1 MDWLD
6 FVGFTA
12 AVFPSFI
19 LSMTSQPPDKQ
30 SSSKDIKQVILLLV
44 SVAVVSIVSLP
55 LFQSLSAPQVQ
66 GRLEL
71 AQSALVLQAA
81 EVQPGG
87 SEQQLLDQLLRGGDA
102 QVSALEQYRSAI
114 TKAEENLTLLE
125 QRQDALVTSEQDEA
139 AAALAGDVR
148 RQRVELRQ
156 LRLEGGILAA
166 TQEDIALAEEFW
178 QQAQLDVRDQAVLS
192 DAASGKGE
200 RSALEQAA
208 LIDLP
213 PVLTGLWADPPR
225 LLPTVERS
233 LRDGLT
239 GWFRDESLERLFTLD
254 QRMDELA
261 TLQSARHAKAES
273 SLMRLGIVSLIP
285 GLGVVLG
292 SILWVIL
299 GIFAGVRRGK
309 ESSPVALQAWSVPW
323 SGITVWFGVTL
334 GFFLVGQLGVSA
346 IAGTVIAGVI
356 QSVEPVNMVRAQ
368 AIGVFFSYGAMAI
381 AVLTALYFLLRQYL
395 PLGKDWFRFSLKEGN
410 WLAWG
415 VGGYLMA
422 YPPVLLVSVL
432 NAQIWQGKGGSN
444 PLLSLALEN
453 RDNVA
458 LLFFF
463 VTAAIAAPV
472 FEEIFFRGFLM
483 TSLTKF
489 LPSWG
494 AVVVSGGIFALVHLS
509 FSEVLPLMTLGIMLG
524 FVYGRSRNLLASIVL
539 HGLWNSGTLISL
551 FLLGGALS

>member
-1 MDWLD
+1 M
-6 FVGFTA
+6 TNQS
-12 AVFPSFI
+12 PS
-19 LSMTSQPPDKQ
+19 PQ
-30 SSSKDIKQVILLLV
+30 SSSPDLKQIVLLLV
-44 SVAVVSIVSLP
+44 SVAVVIVVSMP
-55 LFQSLSAPQVQ
+55 LFQSLDAPQVQ

-71 AQSALVLQAA
+71 AQSALVLQASEIKA
-81 EVQPGG
+81 EG
-87 SEQQLLDQLLRGGDA
+87 SEKQLLDQLLRGGNA
-102 QVSALEQYRSAI
+102 QVSALEQYREAI
-114 TKAEENLTLLE
+114 AKADENLTDLE
-125 QRQDALVTSEQDEA
+125 QRQDRFVEVGQDEA
-139 AAALAGDVR
+139 AAALVGDVR
-148 RQRVELRQ
+148 QQRVELRQ
-156 LRLEGGILAA
+156 LRLEGGVLAA
-166 TQEDIALAEEFW
+166 TQENVELAQEFW
-178 QQAQLDVRDQAVLS
+178 QQAKLEVRDQSVVS
-192 DAASGKGE
+192 DTAAEQGE
-200 RSALEQAA
+200 RSALTEAA
-208 LIDLP
+208 LVDLP

-254 QRMDELA
+254 QRADELE
-261 TLQSARHAKAES
+261 TLQLVREAKAES
-273 SLMRLGIVSLIP
+273 SLVRLGVVSLIP

-292 SILWVIL
+292 SMLWMTL
-299 GIFAGVRRGK
+299 GIFAWVRRGK
-309 ESSPVALQAWSVPW
+309 ETSPIALQKWSVPW
-323 SGITVWFGVTL
+323 SGLTIWFGVTL
-334 GFFLVGQLGVSA
+334 GFFLVGQLLVSGIAATA
-346 IAGTVIAGVI
+346 ISVVI
-356 QSVEPVNMVRAQ
+356 QSVEPANVVRAK

-381 AVLTALYFLLRQYL
+381 AVLTALFLLLKQHL
-395 PLGKDWFRFSLKEGN
+395 PLDKDWFRFNVKEGN

-453 RDNVA
+453 RDDVA

-463 VTAAIAAPV
+463 ITAAIAAPV

-489 LPSWG
+489 LPAWG

-551 FLLGGALS
+551 FLLGGSLS

>member
-1 MDWLD
+1 M
-6 FVGFTA
+6 TN
-12 AVFPSFI
+12 PSP
-19 LSMTSQPPDKQ
+19 SPQ
-30 SSSKDIKQVILLLV
+30 SSSKDLKQIVLLLI
-44 SVAVVSIVSLP
+44 SVAVVIVVSMP
-55 LFQSLSAPQVQ
+55 LFQSLDAPQVQ

-81 EVQPGG
+81 EVKAEG
-87 SEQQLLDQLLRGGDA
+87 SEKQLLDQLLRGGNA
-102 QVSALEQYRSAI
+102 QVSALEQYREAI
-114 TKAEENLTLLE
+114 AKADKNLTELE
-125 QRQDALVTSEQDEA
+125 QRQDGLVDADQAEV

-156 LRLEGGILAA
+156 LRLEGGVLAA
-166 TQEDIALAEEFW
+166 TQEQVELAEQLW
-178 QQAQLDVRDQAVLS
+178 QAATLDVRSQSVVS
-192 DAASGKGE
+192 NTAAEQGE
-200 RSALEQAA
+200 RSALAEAA
-208 LIDLP
+208 LVDLP
-213 PVLTGLWADPPR
+213 PVLTELWADSPR
-225 LLPTVERS
+225 LLPTAERTV
-233 LRDGLT
+233 RDGLT
-239 GWFRDESLERLFTLD
+239 GWFRDESLERLFTLG
-254 QRMDELA
+254 QRADELV
-261 TLQSARHAKAES
+261 TLQSARQAKAES
-273 SLMRLGIVSLIP
+273 SLVRLGVVSLIP
-285 GLGVVLG
+285 GVGVVLG
-292 SILWVIL
+292 SMLWMTL
-299 GIFAGVRRGK
+299 GIFAWVRRGQDN
-309 ESSPVALQAWSVPW
+309 SPIALQKWSVPW
-323 SGITVWFGVTL
+323 SGLTIWFGVTL
-334 GFFLVGQLGVSA
+334 GFFLAGQLVVSG
-346 IAGTVIAGVI
+346 IAGTAIAVAI
-356 QSVEPVNMVRAQ
+356 QSVEPANVVRAK

-381 AVLTALYFLLRQYL
+381 AVLTALYVLLKKHL
-395 PLGKDWFRFSLKEGN
+395 PLEKDWFRFSLKEGN

-489 LPSWG
+489 LPAWG

>member
-1 MDWLD
+1 
-6 FVGFTA
+6 
-12 AVFPSFI
+12 
-19 LSMTSQPPDKQ
+19 MTNQPPSTQ
-30 SSSKDIKQVILLLV
+30 SSPKDLKRIISLFV
-44 SVAVVSIVSLP
+44 SVAVVIVVSMP
-55 LFQSLSAPQVQ
+55 LFQSLNTPQVQ

-81 EVQPGG
+81 EIKAEG
-87 SEQQLLDQLLRGGDA
+87 SERQLLDQLLRGGNA
-102 QVSALEQYRSAI
+102 QVSALEQYQSAI
-114 TKAEENLTLLE
+114 AKADENLMDLE
-125 QRQDALVTSEQDEA
+125 QRQDGLVDAGQDEA
-139 AAALAGDVR
+139 AAALARDVR
-148 RQRVELRQ
+148 QQQLELRQ
-156 LRLEGGILAA
+156 LRLEGGVLAA
-166 TQEDIALAEEFW
+166 TREQVGLAEEFW
-178 QQAQLDVRDQAVLS
+178 QQAKLAERDQSIVS
-192 DAASGKGE
+192 DAAAEQGE
-200 RSALEQAA
+200 RSALTEAA
-208 LIDLP
+208 LVDLP
-213 PVLTGLWADPPR
+213 PMLTGLWADPPR
-225 LLPTVERS
+225 LLPAVERS

-254 QRMDELA
+254 QRADELE
-261 TLQSARHAKAES
+261 TLQLVREAKAES
-273 SLMRLGIVSLIP
+273 SLVRLGVVSLIP
-285 GLGVVLG
+285 GLGVILG
-292 SILWVIL
+292 SMLWVTL
-299 GIFAGVRRGK
+299 GIFAWVRRGQ
-309 ESSPVALQAWSVPW
+309 ESSPVALQKWSVPW
-323 SGITVWFGVTL
+323 PGLTVWFGVTL
-334 GFFLVGQLGVSA
+334 GFFFVGQLVVSG
-346 IAGTVIAGVI
+346 IAGTAIAQAI
-356 QSVEPVNMVRAQ
+356 QSVEPANVLRAK

-381 AVLTALYFLLRQYL
+381 AVLTALYFLLKQYL
-395 PLGKDWFRFSLKEGN
+395 PLEKDWFRFSLKEGN

-432 NAQIWQGKGGSN
+432 NAQVWQGKGGSN

-489 LPSWG
+489 LPPWG